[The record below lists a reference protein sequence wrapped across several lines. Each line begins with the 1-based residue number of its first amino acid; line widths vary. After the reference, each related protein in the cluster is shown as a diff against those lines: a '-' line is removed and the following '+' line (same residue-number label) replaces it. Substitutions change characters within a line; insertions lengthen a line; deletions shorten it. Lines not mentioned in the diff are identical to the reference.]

1 MTIQTGEF
9 MGYGIENSL
18 AIEMDTYQNPDNG
31 DPNSNHIG
39 LDYNGTVKSAFT
51 TSPSAQLDNGLPW
64 YVWVSYAA
72 SGQTLSVWVSNSSA
86 QPAVTTFSSKVDCM
100 LVSLG
105 ALVYTTNDNA

>member
-51 TSPSAQLDNGLPW
+51 PLLQLNWIAGCRG
-64 YVWVSYAA
+64 VWVSYAA